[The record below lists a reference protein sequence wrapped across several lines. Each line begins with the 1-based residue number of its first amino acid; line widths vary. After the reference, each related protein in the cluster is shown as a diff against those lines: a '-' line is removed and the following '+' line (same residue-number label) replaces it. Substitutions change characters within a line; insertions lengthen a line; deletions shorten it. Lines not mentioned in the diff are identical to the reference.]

1 LLPRHGIL
9 ILCDKPGDGH
19 CRTVDAATMGV
30 EDGGVHGEEKPDLV
44 EIMGVVGK
52 GVGLGLGLGVR

>member
-1 LLPRHGIL
+1 M
-9 ILCDKPGDGH
+9 ILCDKPDDGH